1 MKRSFAAALLVA
13 LPAPALAQDTTDPRE
28 APPEIEAG
36 VPDAIADARVGLAHR
51 PLGWL
56 SDPEEEPA
64 DFFEALVGGKVHLH
78 NRFRIELA
86 DTTGRDS
93 STAITNRIRLGYE
106 TKPFHGFSAM
116 VEFENVWSP
125 DKDNYFVP
133 ATGSGT
139 PTRTVV
145 ADPTG
150 TEVNQFYARFAERLG
165 GVRLDVRAG
174 RQRILHDDQR
184 FIGNV
189 GWRQFEQTYDSV
201 RVQTDLGVEGL
212 DLEYAYVW
220 FVQRIFGPDG
230 PNWDSDSHLIRASY
244 EFAPE
249 LRATTFVYL
258 LDFRDDAP
266 ADSTDTWGVRV
277 SGRTILDE
285 AEDYTLRYEA
295 TYARQSGAGPNPIS
309 YDADFFAVEAG
320 LNKKGLGGVFAGY
333 QFLGSDRG
341 EAAFRFPLG
350 TNHAFQGFADNFLA
364 TPNDGLQNLYAGL
377 NTQLPWEVNASA
389 TYHRFWTDRGGDDLG
404 WELDGVLSK
413 AITPNWSVLL
423 KGAYYDGSS
432 GEPDTTRFWIQ
443 TEFSF

>member
-1 MKRSFAAALLVA
+1 MNRSIAAALVVG
-13 LPAPALAQDTTDPRE
+13 LPATALAQQSADPQEE
-28 APPEIEAG
+28 APEVGAG
-36 VPDAIADARVGLAHR
+36 VPDAIADAQVGMARR

-56 SDPEEEPA
+56 SDPDEKPA
-64 DFFEALVGGKVHLH
+64 DFFEALAGGKVHLN

-150 TEVNQFYARFAERLG
+150 TEANQFYARFAERLG

-174 RQRILHDDQR
+174 RQRILHDNQR
-184 FIGNV
+184 FVGNV

-201 RVQTDLGVEGL
+201 RVQSDLGVEGL
-212 DLEYAYVW
+212 EVEYAYVW

-244 EFAPE
+244 QFAPE
-249 LRATTFVYL
+249 LRVTPFVYL
-258 LDFRDDAP
+258 LDFRDDSP

-277 SGRTILDE
+277 SGRALLDE
-285 AEDYTLRYEA
+285 EENYALRYEA
-295 TYARQSGAGPNPIS
+295 TYARQSDAGPNPVS
-309 YDADFFAVEAG
+309 YDADFFAIEAG
-320 LNKKGLGGVFAGY
+320 LHKKELGGVFAGY
-333 QFLGSDRG
+333 QFLGSDSG
-341 EAAFRFPLG
+341 DAAFRFPLG

-364 TPNDGLQNLYAGL
+364 TPTDGLQNLYAGL
-377 NTQLPWEVNASA
+377 TAELPWDVNASA
-389 TYHRFWTDRGGDDLG
+389 AYHRFWTDRGGDDLG
-404 WELDGVLSK
+404 WEVDAVLSK
-413 AITPNWSVLL
+413 AITPNWSVML

-443 TEFSF
+443 TEFGF